1 MSSKR
6 IGRRDFLKAAWLAG
20 SSVACAGIARPI
32 SLAGQPTR
40 QASSSTNATRK
51 FSLAYLTLF
60 GCPPPEMIY
69 IAARAGYDFVSLRPI
84 YMALPGEPN
93 FDLAANPRLLA
104 QTRAALSATGLR
116 VHDIELARVQ
126 DGTDPK
132 SYVPALEIGAELGA
146 RHVISSIWTRDTV
159 FAKESFAMLCDLA
172 KPVGLTVDL
181 EFVTFAAVKTL
192 SEALEVLRSVR
203 RDNSGLLVD
212 VLHFSRSRVGLG
224 ELDAVPREWFHFT
237 HVNDAPAQI
246 PATDEGLIHTARE
259 ERLYPG
265 EGGIDIAAILD
276 RIPDVPCSIE
286 LPNTARVKELGYA
299 EHAFRCLETTKA
311 YLKEHLDK

>member
-20 SSVACAGIARPI
+20 ASVTCAGVVRPI

-40 QASSSTNATRK
+40 QATASTNATRK

-93 FDLAANPRLLA
+93 FDLAANPRLFA

-132 SYVPALEIGAELGA
+132 SYLPALEIRSRA
-146 RHVISSIWTRDTV
+146 RCET
-159 FAKESFAMLCDLA
+159 CDLQ
-172 KPVGLTVDL
+172 
-181 EFVTFAAVKTL
+181 
-192 SEALEVLRSVR
+192 
-203 RDNSGLLVD
+203 
-212 VLHFSRSRVGLG
+212 H
-224 ELDAVPREWFHFT
+224 LDA
-237 HVNDAPAQI
+237 
-246 PATDEGLIHTARE
+246 
-259 ERLYPG
+259 
-265 EGGIDIAAILD
+265 
-276 RIPDVPCSIE
+276 
-286 LPNTARVKELGYA
+286 
-299 EHAFRCLETTKA
+299 
-311 YLKEHLDK
+311 